1 MRHLSVSSVH
11 RSGGKNFLLPVKMTL
26 FFFLLITICQYFVDT
41 YIMSKTLATLIKD
54 ISIISD
60 FIVGFY
66 LSILAFSVHAM
77 ERIESNPPY
86 YTALLGRNTILN
98 VVFRILKIK
107 YELYNTGLP
116 KKDKTSATT
125 LYGLFPCIHDS
136 LQL

>member
-26 FFFLLITICQYFVDT
+26 FLFVMITICQYFVDT

-66 LSILAFSVHAM
+66 LSILAFSVQWSASRVTHLIIA
-77 ERIESNPPY
+77 
-86 YTALLGRNTILN
+86 ALLGRNTILN
-98 VVFRILKIK
+98 VVFKNLKIK

-116 KKDKTSATT
+116 KKDRTSATT